1 MGYDERHL
9 VTDSKIALGLL
20 AVGLALAAQ
29 FYPAP
34 YPENKTVLA
43 LCIAGYCALNLALQY
58 ITSFVENGVVLF
70 TKPNPGAGKAAVAAR
85 GLAVRVTMLRTR
97 GDVRRLSHMRADA
110 RRADHPDTVTETL
123 RVCEFIYEDGV
134 VAEDKFRNAVEAL
147 VERFERSA
155 GEGDKA
161 SDEKRR
167 QQKTL

>member
-9 VTDSKIALGLL
+9 VTDSKIALCLL

-43 LCIAGYCALNLALQY
+43 LCVAGYCALNLALQC

-70 TKPNPGAGKAAVAAR
+70 TKPNPGAGRAIVEKR
-85 GLAVRVTMLRTR
+85 GLAVRVAM
-97 GDVRRLSHMRADA
+97 RRFAETCEVSVMRVDK

-147 VERFERSA
+147 VERFERG
-155 GEGDKA
+155 GEGNKA
-161 SDEKRR
+161 K
-167 QQKTL
+167 

>member
-20 AVGLALAAQ
+20 AVGLALTAQ

-70 TKPNPGAGKAAVAAR
+70 TKPDPGAGKAAVAAR
-85 GLAVRVTMLRTR
+85 GLAVRVTMKRFAETC
-97 GDVRRLSHMRADA
+97 DVSVMRADA

-147 VERFERSA
+147 VERFERG
-155 GEGDKA
+155 GEGNKA
-161 SDEKRR
+161 R
-167 QQKTL
+167 